1 MTQRERIY
9 RALSERDE
17 YDLLELVGSINS
29 YSGGLTELE
38 FLPMDELTDWLTN
51 WGERLDSSRLD
62 DLLRQT
68 RNGEF
73 DERDPYFRFDSWE
86 DPVSSDGSFS
96 SSDIDDI
103 AEYIDDNAD
112 ELDCWGLNDDLADR
126 IRAALD
132 DPEDEDDADDEDEDE
147 DIELLPREDI
157 AAVLADWYAD
167 TERALPTDDELRRN
181 AACCEAQERPLD
193 PADVRDWAD
202 FWLTLGAQ
210 APRQPA

>member
-9 RALSERDE
+9 RALSERDND
-17 YDLLELVGSINS
+17 DLHELVACINS

-38 FLPMDELTDWLTN
+38 LLTMDELADWLTN
-51 WGERLDSSRLD
+51 WGEGLDSSRLD

-73 DERDPYFRFDSWE
+73 DDRDPYFRFDSWD
-86 DPVSSDGSFS
+86 DPVSSDGDYSD
-96 SSDIDDI
+96 DIDDI

-112 ELDCWGLNDDLADR
+112 ELDCWGLNDDLADS

-132 DPEDEDDADDEDEDE
+132 DPEDEDE

-167 TERALPTDDELRRN
+167 AERALPTDDELRQN
-181 AACCEAQERPLD
+181 AVRCEAQERPLD

-202 FWLTLGAQ
+202 FRLTL
-210 APRQPA
+210 

>member
-9 RALSERDE
+9 RALYERDND
-17 YDLLELVGSINS
+17 DLFELVSSINS
-29 YSGGLTELE
+29 YSGWLTELE
-38 FLPMDELTDWLTN
+38 FLPMDELADWLTN
-51 WGERLDSSRLD
+51 WGEGLDSSRLD

-68 RNGEF
+68 RNDEF
-73 DERDPYFRFDSWE
+73 DERDPYFRLDSWD
-86 DPVSSDGSFS
+86 DPVSFDGDYSD
-96 SSDIDDI
+96 DIDDI

-112 ELDCWGLNDDLADR
+112 ELDCWGLNDDLADS

-132 DPEDEDDADDEDEDE
+132 DPEDEDDADDEDE

-167 TERALPTDDELRRN
+167 TERALPTDEELRQN
-181 AACCEAQERPLD
+181 AVRCEAQERPLD

-202 FWLTLGAQ
+202 FRLTL
-210 APRQPA
+210 

>member
-9 RALSERDE
+9 RALSERDND
-17 YDLLELVGSINS
+17 DLHELVACINS

-38 FLPMDELTDWLTN
+38 LLTMDELADWLTN
-51 WGERLDSSRLD
+51 WGEGLDSSRLD

-73 DERDPYFRFDSWE
+73 DDRDPYFRFDSWY
-86 DPVSSDGSFS
+86 DPVSSDGDYSD
-96 SSDIDDI
+96 DIDDI

-112 ELDCWGLNDDLADR
+112 ELDCWGLNDDLADS

-132 DPEDEDDADDEDEDE
+132 DPEDEDDADDEDE

-167 TERALPTDDELRRN
+167 AERALPTDDELRQN
-181 AACCEAQERPLD
+181 AVRCEAQERPLD

-202 FWLTLGAQ
+202 FRLTL
-210 APRQPA
+210 

>member
-9 RALSERDE
+9 RALSERDND
-17 YDLLELVGSINS
+17 DLLELVGSINS

-73 DERDPYFRFDSWE
+73 DDRDPYFRFDWTG

-112 ELDCWGLNDDLADR
+112 DLYRWGLSDGLADA
-126 IRAALD
+126 IRDALD
-132 DPEDEDDADDEDEDE
+132 DPEDDEDDEDDDTDRDALTPDE
-147 DIELLPREDI
+147 IN
-157 AAVLADWYAD
+157 AVLADWLLEGLYRPH
-167 TERALPTDDELRRN
+167 TTDELTVLALR
-181 AACCEAQERPLD
+181 CAQEAH
-193 PADVRDWAD
+193 PADPCDVRAWAARA
-202 FWLTLGAQ
+202 FCA
-210 APRQPA
+210 

>member
-1 MTQRERIY
+1 MTQRERIA
-9 RALSERDE
+9 RALSERDND
-17 YDLLELVGSINS
+17 DLLELVGSINS

-38 FLPMDELTDWLTN
+38 LLPMDELADWLTN
-51 WGERLDSSRLD
+51 WGEGLDSSRLD

-73 DERDPYFRFDSWE
+73 DDRDPYFRFASWD
-86 DPVSSDGSFS
+86 DPVSSDGDYSD
-96 SSDIDDI
+96 DIDDI

-112 ELDCWGLNDDLADR
+112 ELDCWGLNDDLADS

-132 DPEDEDDADDEDEDE
+132 DPEDEDDADDEDE

-167 TERALPTDDELRRN
+167 AERALPTDDELRQN
-181 AACCEAQERPLD
+181 AVRCEAQERPLD
-193 PADVRDWAD
+193 PADVRGWAD
-202 FWLTLGAQ
+202 FRLTL
-210 APRQPA
+210 

>member
-1 MTQRERIY
+1 MTQRERIA

-17 YDLLELVGSINS
+17 YDLRELVGGINS
-29 YSGGLTELE
+29 YSDGLTELE
-38 FLPMDELTDWLTN
+38 LLPMDELADWLTN
-51 WGERLDSSRLD
+51 WGEGLDSSRLD

-73 DERDPYFRFDSWE
+73 DDRDPYFRFDSWD
-86 DPVSSDGSFS
+86 DPVSSDGDYSG
-96 SSDIDDI
+96 SDIDDI

-112 ELDCWGLNDDLADR
+112 ELDCWGLNDDLADS

-132 DPEDEDDADDEDEDE
+132 DPEDPEDEDDAADEDE

-167 TERALPTDDELRRN
+167 TERALPTDDELRRI
-181 AACCEAQERPLD
+181 AARCEAQERPLD

-202 FWLTLGAQ
+202 FRLTL
-210 APRQPA
+210 

>member
-1 MTQRERIY
+1 MTQRERIA
-9 RALSERDE
+9 RALSERDND
-17 YDLLELVGSINS
+17 DLLELVGSINS

-38 FLPMDELTDWLTN
+38 LLPMDELADWLTN
-51 WGERLDSSRLD
+51 WGEGLDSSRLD

-73 DERDPYFRFDSWE
+73 DDRDPYFRFDSWD
-86 DPVSSDGSFS
+86 DPVSSDGDYSD
-96 SSDIDDI
+96 DIDDI

-112 ELDCWGLNDDLADR
+112 ELDCWGLNDDLADS

-132 DPEDEDDADDEDEDE
+132 DPEDEDDADDEDE

-157 AAVLADWYAD
+157 AAVLADWYTD

-181 AACCEAQERPLD
+181 AARCEAQERPLD

-202 FWLTLGAQ
+202 FRLTL
-210 APRQPA
+210 

>member
-17 YDLLELVGSINS
+17 YDLRELVSGINS
-29 YSGGLTELE
+29 YSSELTELE

-51 WGERLDSSRLD
+51 WGDGIDSSRLD

-68 RNGEF
+68 RNGDF
-73 DERDPYFRFDSWE
+73 DERDPYFRFDSWD

-112 ELDCWGLNDDLADR
+112 DLPYWGLNDDLADR

-132 DPEDEDDADDEDEDE
+132 DPEDEDDADDADEDE

-157 AAVLADWYAD
+157 AAVLADWYTD
-167 TERALPTDDELRRN
+167 TLRARPADDELRRT
-181 AACCEAQERPLD
+181 AARCEAQERPLD

-202 FWLTLGAQ
+202 YWLTL
-210 APRQPA
+210 

>member
-9 RALSERDE
+9 RALSERYND
-17 YDLLELVGSINS
+17 DLLELVGSINS

-38 FLPMDELTDWLTN
+38 LLPMDELTDWRTN
-51 WGERLDSSRLD
+51 WGDGLDSSRLD

-73 DERDPYFRFDSWE
+73 DERDPYFRFDSWD

-112 ELDCWGLNDDLADR
+112 ELDCWDLNDDLADS

-132 DPEDEDDADDEDEDE
+132 DPEDEDDADDEDEDA

-167 TERALPTDDELRRN
+167 TERALPTNDELLQN
-181 AACCEAQERPLD
+181 AVRCEAQERPLD
-193 PADVRDWAD
+193 PADVRDWAARA
-202 FWLTLGAQ
+202 FCA
-210 APRQPA
+210 

>member
-9 RALSERDE
+9 RALYERDND
-17 YDLLELVGSINS
+17 DLLELVGSINS

-38 FLPMDELTDWLTN
+38 FLPMDELADWLTN
-51 WGERLDSSRLD
+51 WGEGLDSSRLD

-68 RNGEF
+68 RNDEF
-73 DERDPYFRFDSWE
+73 DEREPYFRLDSWG
-86 DPVSSDGSFS
+86 DPVSSDGDYSD
-96 SSDIDDI
+96 DIDDI

-112 ELDCWGLNDDLADR
+112 ELDCWGLNDDLADS

-132 DPEDEDDADDEDEDE
+132 DPEDEDDADDEDE

-181 AACCEAQERPLD
+181 AARCEAQERPLD
-193 PADVRDWAD
+193 PADVRDWAN

-210 APRQPA
+210 APCQPA

>member
-17 YDLLELVGSINS
+17 YDLRELVGGINS

-38 FLPMDELTDWLTN
+38 FLDMDELADWLTN
-51 WGERLDSSRLD
+51 WGEGLDSSRLD

-73 DERDPYFRFDSWE
+73 DDRDPYFRFDSWD
-86 DPVSSDGSFS
+86 DPVSSDGGFS

-112 ELDCWGLNDDLADR
+112 DLDRWGLNDDLADS
-126 IRAALD
+126 IRDALD
-132 DPEDEDDADDEDEDE
+132 DPEDDEDAEDDDDTDRDALTPDE
-147 DIELLPREDI
+147 IN
-157 AAVLADWYAD
+157 AVLADWLLEGLYRPH
-167 TERALPTDDELRRN
+167 TTDELTVLALR
-181 AACCEAQERPLD
+181 CAQEAH
-193 PADVRDWAD
+193 PADPCDVRAWAAR
-202 FWLTLGAQ
+202 TICA
-210 APRQPA
+210 

>member
-17 YDLLELVGSINS
+17 YDLRELVGSINS

-68 RNGEF
+68 RNDEF
-73 DERDPYFRFDSWE
+73 DERDPYFRFDSWD

-103 AEYIDDNAD
+103 AEYIDDNAED
-112 ELDCWGLNDDLADR
+112 LPYWGLSDGLADS
-126 IRAALD
+126 IRDALD
-132 DPEDEDDADDEDEDE
+132 DPEDDEDDPTVDDTDRDALTPDE
-147 DIELLPREDI
+147 IN
-157 AAVLADWYAD
+157 AVLADWLLEGLYRPH
-167 TERALPTDDELRRN
+167 TTDELTVLALR
-181 AACCEAQERPLD
+181 CTQEAH
-193 PADVRDWAD
+193 PADPCDVRAWAARA
-202 FWLTLGAQ
+202 FCA
-210 APRQPA
+210 

>member
-1 MTQRERIY
+1 MTQRERIT
-9 RALSERDE
+9 RALSERDD
-17 YDLLELVGSINS
+17 YDLHELVGCINS
-29 YSGGLTELE
+29 YSGGLTALE

-51 WGERLDSSRLD
+51 WDERLDSSRLD

-73 DERDPYFRFDSWE
+73 DDRDPYFRLDSWD
-86 DPVSSDGSFS
+86 DPVSSNGDYSD
-96 SSDIDDI
+96 DIDDI

-112 ELDCWGLNDDLADR
+112 ELDCWGLRDDLADS

-132 DPEDEDDADDEDEDE
+132 DPEDEDDDEDEDG

-167 TERALPTDDELRRN
+167 TERALPADDELRRN
-181 AACCEAQERPLD
+181 AASCEAQERPLD
-193 PADVRDWAD
+193 PADVREWAD
-202 FWLTLGAQ
+202 FWLTLCAQ

>member
-1 MTQRERIY
+1 MTQRERIA
-9 RALSERDE
+9 RALSERDND
-17 YDLLELVGSINS
+17 DLHELVGCINS
-29 YSGGLTELE
+29 YSSGLTELE

-73 DERDPYFRFDSWE
+73 DDRDPYFRFDSWD
-86 DPVSSDGSFS
+86 DPVSSDGDYSAG
-96 SSDIDDI
+96 DIDDI

-132 DPEDEDDADDEDEDE
+132 DPEDEDDTAAEEDE

-181 AACCEAQERPLD
+181 AARCEAQERPLD
-193 PADVRDWAD
+193 PADVREWAD
-202 FWLTLGAQ
+202 FWLTL
-210 APRQPA
+210 

>member
-9 RALSERDE
+9 RALSERYND
-17 YDLLELVGSINS
+17 DLLELVGSINS

-38 FLPMDELTDWLTN
+38 LLPMDELTDWLTN
-51 WGERLDSSRLD
+51 WGDGLDSSRLD

-73 DERDPYFRFDSWE
+73 DERDPYFRFDSWD

-112 ELDCWGLNDDLADR
+112 DLPYWGLSDSLADS

-132 DPEDEDDADDEDEDE
+132 DPEDEDDDEDEDEDE

-157 AAVLADWYAD
+157 AAVLVDWYTD
-167 TERALPTDDELRRN
+167 TLRALPADDELRRI
-181 AACCEAQERPLD
+181 AARCEAQERPLD

-202 FWLTLGAQ
+202 FRLAL
-210 APRQPA
+210 

>member
-1 MTQRERIY
+1 MTQRERIT
-9 RALSERDE
+9 RALSERDND
-17 YDLLELVGSINS
+17 DLHELVGCINS
-29 YSGGLTELE
+29 YSSGLTELE

-73 DERDPYFRFDSWE
+73 DDRDPYFRFDSWD
-86 DPVSSDGSFS
+86 DPVSSDGDYSAG
-96 SSDIDDI
+96 DIDDI

-112 ELDCWGLNDDLADR
+112 DLPYWGLSDDLADR

-132 DPEDEDDADDEDEDE
+132 DPEDEDDTDAEEDE

-181 AACCEAQERPLD
+181 AARCEAQERPLD
-193 PADVRDWAD
+193 PADVREWAD
-202 FWLTLGAQ
+202 FWLTL
-210 APRQPA
+210 

>member
-1 MTQRERIY
+1 MTQLERIA
-9 RALSERDE
+9 RALSECDD
-17 YDLLELVGSINS
+17 YDLHELVGCINS

-38 FLPMDELTDWLTN
+38 FLPMDELADWLTN
-51 WGERLDSSRLD
+51 WGEGLDSSRLD

-68 RNGEF
+68 RYGDF
-73 DERDPYFRFDSWE
+73 DDRDPYFRFDAYG
-86 DPVSSDGSFS
+86 DPVSSDGDYSED
-96 SSDIDDI
+96 DIDDI

-112 ELDCWGLNDDLADR
+112 ELDRWGLNDDLADS

-132 DPEDEDDADDEDEDE
+132 DPEDEDDADDEDE

-202 FWLTLGAQ
+202 FRLTL
-210 APRQPA
+210 

>member
-9 RALSERDE
+9 RALSERDND
-17 YDLLELVGSINS
+17 DLHELVGCINS

-38 FLPMDELTDWLTN
+38 FLPMDELADWLTN
-51 WGERLDSSRLD
+51 WGEGLVSSRLD

-73 DERDPYFRFDSWE
+73 DDRDLYFRFDYWD
-86 DPVSSDGSFS
+86 DPVSSDGDYSE
-96 SSDIDDI
+96 DDI
-103 AEYIDDNAD
+103 GVVAEYIDDNAD
-112 ELDCWGLNDDLADR
+112 ELDCWGLNDDLADS

-132 DPEDEDDADDEDEDE
+132 DPEDEDDADDEDE

-167 TERALPTDDELRRN
+167 TERALPTDDELRQN
-181 AACCEAQERPLD
+181 AVRCEAQERPLD

-202 FWLTLGAQ
+202 FRLTL
-210 APRQPA
+210 

>member
-9 RALSERDE
+9 RALYERDND
-17 YDLLELVGSINS
+17 DLFELVSSINS
-29 YSGGLTELE
+29 YSGGLPGLE
-38 FLPMDELTDWLTN
+38 FLPMDELADWLTN
-51 WGERLDSSRLD
+51 WGEGLDSSRLD

-68 RNGEF
+68 RNDEF
-73 DERDPYFRFDSWE
+73 DERDPYFRFDSWG
-86 DPVSSDGSFS
+86 DPVSSDGNFS
-96 SSDIDDI
+96 SSDLDDI

-112 ELDCWGLNDDLADR
+112 ELDRWDLNDDLADS

-132 DPEDEDDADDEDEDE
+132 DPEDEDDADDEDE

-167 TERALPTDDELRRN
+167 TERARPTDDELRRN
-181 AACCEAQERPLD
+181 AARCEAQERPLD

-202 FWLTLGAQ
+202 FRLTL
-210 APRQPA
+210 

>member
-9 RALSERDE
+9 RALSERYND
-17 YDLLELVGSINS
+17 DLLELVGSINS

-51 WGERLDSSRLD
+51 WGDGIDSSRLD

-68 RNGEF
+68 RNGDF
-73 DERDPYFRFDSWE
+73 DERDPYFRFDSWD

-96 SSDIDDI
+96 SSDLDDI

-112 ELDCWGLNDDLADR
+112 DLPYWGLRDSLADS

-132 DPEDEDDADDEDEDE
+132 DPEDDDEDEDEDEDE

-157 AAVLADWYAD
+157 AAVLADWYTD
-167 TERALPTDDELRRN
+167 TLRARPADDELRRT
-181 AACCEAQERPLD
+181 AARCEAQERPLD

-202 FWLTLGAQ
+202 YWLTL
-210 APRQPA
+210 

>member
-1 MTQRERIY
+1 MTQRERIA
-9 RALSERDE
+9 RALSERDND
-17 YDLLELVGSINS
+17 DLLELVGSINS

-38 FLPMDELTDWLTN
+38 LLPMDELADWLTN
-51 WGERLDSSRLD
+51 WGEGLDSSRLD

-73 DERDPYFRFDSWE
+73 DDRDPYFRFASWD
-86 DPVSSDGSFS
+86 DPVSSDGDYSD
-96 SSDIDDI
+96 DIDDI

-112 ELDCWGLNDDLADR
+112 ELDCWGLNDDLADS

-132 DPEDEDDADDEDEDE
+132 DPEDEDDADDENE

-167 TERALPTDDELRRN
+167 AERALPTDDELRQN
-181 AACCEAQERPLD
+181 AVRCEAQERPLD

-202 FWLTLGAQ
+202 FRLTL
-210 APRQPA
+210 

>member
-1 MTQRERIY
+1 MTQRERLY

-17 YDLLELVGSINS
+17 YDLRELVSGINS
-29 YSGGLTELE
+29 YSSELTELE

-51 WGERLDSSRLD
+51 WGDGIDSSRLD

-68 RNGEF
+68 RNGDF
-73 DERDPYFRFDSWE
+73 DERDPYFRFDSWD

-96 SSDIDDI
+96 SSDLDDI

-112 ELDCWGLNDDLADR
+112 DLPYWGLRDSLADS

-132 DPEDEDDADDEDEDE
+132 DPEDEDEDDADDEDE

-157 AAVLADWYAD
+157 AAVLADWYTD
-167 TERALPTDDELRRN
+167 TERALPTNDELLQN
-181 AACCEAQERPLD
+181 AVRCEAQERPLD

-202 FWLTLGAQ
+202 FRLTL
-210 APRQPA
+210 

>member
-9 RALSERDE
+9 RALFERDND
-17 YDLLELVGSINS
+17 DLLELVGSINS

-38 FLPMDELTDWLTN
+38 FLPMDELADWLTN
-51 WGERLDSSRLD
+51 WGEGLDSSRLD

-68 RNGEF
+68 RNDEF
-73 DERDPYFRFDSWE
+73 DERDPYFRFVSWD

-132 DPEDEDDADDEDEDE
+132 APEDEDDADDDEDE

-157 AAVLADWYAD
+157 AAVLADWYTD
-167 TERALPTDDELRRN
+167 TERARPTDDELRRN
-181 AACCEAQERPLD
+181 AARCEAQERPLD

-202 FWLTLGAQ
+202 FRLTL
-210 APRQPA
+210 

>member
-1 MTQRERIY
+1 MTQRERIT
-9 RALSERDE
+9 RALSERDND
-17 YDLLELVGSINS
+17 DLFELVSSINS

-38 FLPMDELTDWLTN
+38 FLPMDELEDWLTN
-51 WGERLDSSRLD
+51 WGEGLDSSRLD

-68 RNGEF
+68 RIGEF
-73 DERDPYFRFDSWE
+73 DDRDPYFRLDSWD
-86 DPVSSDGSFS
+86 DPVSSDGDYSD
-96 SSDIDDI
+96 DIDDI

-112 ELDCWGLNDDLADR
+112 ELDCWGLNDDLADS

-132 DPEDEDDADDEDEDE
+132 DPEDEDDADEDE

-167 TERALPTDDELRRN
+167 AERAMPTDDELRRN
-181 AACCEAQERPLD
+181 AARGEAQERPLD

-202 FWLTLGAQ
+202 FRLTL
-210 APRQPA
+210 

>member
-1 MTQRERIY
+1 MTQRERIAL
-9 RALSERDE
+9 ALSARDND
-17 YDLLELVGSINS
+17 DLHELVGRINS

-38 FLPMDELTDWLTN
+38 FLPMDELADWLTN
-51 WGERLDSSRLD
+51 WGEGLVSSRLD

-73 DERDPYFRFDSWE
+73 DDRDLYFRFDYWD
-86 DPVSSDGSFS
+86 DPVSSDGDYSE
-96 SSDIDDI
+96 DDI
-103 AEYIDDNAD
+103 GVVAEYIDDNAD
-112 ELDCWGLNDDLADR
+112 ELDCWGLNDDLADS

-132 DPEDEDDADDEDEDE
+132 DPEDEDDADDEDE

-167 TERALPTDDELRRN
+167 TERALPTDDELRWN
-181 AACCEAQERPLD
+181 AARCEAQERPLD

-202 FWLTLGAQ
+202 FRLTL
-210 APRQPA
+210 

>member
-1 MTQRERIY
+1 MTQRERIA
-9 RALSERDE
+9 RALSERDND
-17 YDLLELVGSINS
+17 DLLELVSSINS

-73 DERDPYFRFDSWE
+73 DDRDPYFRFDSWD
-86 DPVSSDGSFS
+86 DPVSSDGDYSAD
-96 SSDIDDI
+96 DIDNI

-112 ELDCWGLNDDLADR
+112 ELDYWGLRDNLANSL
-126 IRAALD
+126 RAALD
-132 DPEDEDDADDEDEDE
+132 DPEDEDDADDEDE

-157 AAVLADWYAD
+157 AAVLADWYAG
-167 TERALPTDDELRRN
+167 TERALPTDDELRRD
-181 AACCEAQERPLD
+181 AARCEAQERPLD
-193 PADVRDWAD
+193 PADVREWAD
-202 FWLTLGAQ
+202 FWLTL
-210 APRQPA
+210 

>member
-1 MTQRERIY
+1 MTQRERIA
-9 RALSERDE
+9 RALSERDN
-17 YDLLELVGSINS
+17 YDLHELVACINS

-38 FLPMDELTDWLTN
+38 LLPMDVLTDWLTN

-68 RNGEF
+68 RYGDF
-73 DERDPYFRFDSWE
+73 DDRDPYFRFDAYG
-86 DPVSSDGSFS
+86 DPVSSDGDYSED
-96 SSDIDDI
+96 DIDDI

-112 ELDCWGLNDDLADR
+112 ELDRWGLNDDLADS

-132 DPEDEDDADDEDEDE
+132 DPEDEDDADDEDE

>member
-1 MTQRERIY
+1 MTQRERIA
-9 RALSERDE
+9 RALSERDND
-17 YDLLELVGSINS
+17 DLLELVGGINS

-38 FLPMDELTDWLTN
+38 LLPMDELADWLTN
-51 WGERLDSSRLD
+51 WGERLDCSRLD

-73 DERDPYFRFDSWE
+73 DDRDPYFRFDSWD
-86 DPVSSDGSFS
+86 DPVSSDGDYSAD
-96 SSDIDDI
+96 DIDDI

-132 DPEDEDDADDEDEDE
+132 DPDDEDDADTDDEDE

-167 TERALPTDDELRRN
+167 TGRLAPAPDALLRT
-181 AACCEAQERPLD
+181 AARCEAQERPLD
-193 PADVRDWAD
+193 PADVREWAD
-202 FWLTLGAQ
+202 FWLTL
-210 APRQPA
+210 